1 MSQNEPSGWA
11 IGWALFAAVILI
23 TVGCFQVIAGIAA
36 IAEDDVI
43 TVTEN
48 YVLELDVTTWG
59 WAHLILGAVLILS
72 GLGIMTGNVLAR
84 TVGVFVAAL
93 SMIANFAFIP
103 FQPVWSIAIIALD
116 VAVIWALTAHG
127 RDVVADDYPDR
138 PLSTG
143 YGTGSPQGPV

>member
-1 MSQNEPSGWA
+1 MNVEDTLSQNEPSGWA

-23 TVGCFQVIAGIAA
+23 TVGCFQVIAGHRRHRRGRH
-36 IAEDDVI
+36 
-43 TVTEN
+43 
-48 YVLELDVTTWG
+48 LRPHPQLHPRPRRHPWG
-59 WAHLILGAVLILS
+59 WVHLLLGVVLILS

-103 FQPVWSIAIIALD
+103 YYPIWSIAIIAID

-127 RDVVADDYPDR
+127 RDVVAE
-138 PLSTG
+138 
-143 YGTGSPQGPV
+143 

>member
-36 IAEDDVI
+36 IAEDDI
-43 TVTEN
+43 
-48 YVLELDVTTWG
+48 YVQTAELHPRARRHPWG
-59 WAHLILGAVLILS
+59 WVHLLLGVVLILS

-93 SMIANFAFIP
+93 STIANFAFIP
-103 FQPVWSIAIIALD
+103 CYPIWSIAIIAVD

-127 RDVVADDYPDR
+127 RDVVAE
-138 PLSTG
+138 
-143 YGTGSPQGPV
+143 